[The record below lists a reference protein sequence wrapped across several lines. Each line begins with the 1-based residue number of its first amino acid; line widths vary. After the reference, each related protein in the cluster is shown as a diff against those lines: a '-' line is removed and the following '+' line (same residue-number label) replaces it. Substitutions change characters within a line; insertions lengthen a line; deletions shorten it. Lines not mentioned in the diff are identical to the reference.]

1 MGLFPNP
8 FLSRMEK
15 SVEATLARIS
25 EAGSPSATNH
35 NPVQYGYKTSS
46 PLVVL
51 SQKNKI
57 SNNE

>member
-25 EAGSPSATNH
+25 EAGSPSARNRYPAQYEYKISSR
-35 NPVQYGYKTSS
+35 PVALPQ
-46 PLVVL
+46 
-51 SQKNKI
+51 QIKI